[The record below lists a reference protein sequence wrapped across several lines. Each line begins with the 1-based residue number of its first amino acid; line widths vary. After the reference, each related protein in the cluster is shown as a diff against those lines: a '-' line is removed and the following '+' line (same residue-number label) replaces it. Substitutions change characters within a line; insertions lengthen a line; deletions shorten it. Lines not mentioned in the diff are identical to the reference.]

1 LEGERKGE
9 AVASE
14 KGGSGALIPLLVLFL
29 LLVGGGAWNYHRNL
43 ERESREDRP
52 MRGYA
57 EADLE
62 KLLAA
67 YQGEQ
72 HRLARRA
79 EVTPRAHVKDASGQ
93 LVGENVR
100 DFERVQRAS
109 RRVRDANGDLAESEL
124 MVQRIER
131 ELQFRDQERDP
142 MALLIR
148 RVTTID
154 F

>member
-1 LEGERKGE
+1 M
-9 AVASE
+9 
-14 KGGSGALIPLLVLFL
+14 GSGNGGRGALVPLLVLFA

-57 EADLE
+57 EADLK

-67 YQGEQ
+67 YEQ
-72 HRLARRA
+72 EQARLARRA
-79 EVTPRAHVKDASGQ
+79 GATPRAQVVQPAAGQ

-100 DFERVQRAS
+100 DFERVQRQS

-124 MVQRIER
+124 MVKQIER
-131 ELQFRDQERDP
+131 ELQYRDQERDP

-148 RVTTID
+148 RVTTVD

>member
-1 LEGERKGE
+1 MG
-9 AVASE
+9 SE
-14 KGGSGALIPLLVLFL
+14 KGGRGALVPLLVLLL

-43 ERESREDRP
+43 ARESQEDRP

-67 YQGEQ
+67 YKAEQ
-72 HRLARRA
+72 ERVARRA
-79 EVTPRAHVKDASGQ
+79 GATPRARQTAASGP

-100 DFERVQRAS
+100 EFERVQRQS
-109 RRVRDANGDLAESEL
+109 RRVRDAHGDLAETEL
-124 MVQRIER
+124 MVARIEQ
-131 ELQFRDQERDP
+131 ELARRDQERDP
-142 MALLIR
+142 MAVLIR
-148 RVTTID
+148 RVTTVD

>member
-1 LEGERKGE
+1 
-9 AVASE
+9 VASG
-14 KGGSGALIPLLVLFL
+14 KGGRGALIPLLVLLL

-52 MRGYA
+52 LRGYA

-67 YQGEQ
+67 YEQ
-72 HRLARRA
+72 EQERAARRA
-79 EVTPRAHVKDASGQ
+79 GATSRAKPKQASGG

-109 RRVRDANGDLAESEL
+109 QRVRDANGDLAETEL
-124 MVQRIER
+124 MVARIQQ
-131 ELQFRDQERDP
+131 ELQRRDQERDP

-148 RVTTID
+148 RVTTIE

>member
-1 LEGERKGE
+1 MGSER
-9 AVASE
+9 
-14 KGGSGALIPLLVLFL
+14 GGRGALVPLLVLL
-29 LLVGGGAWNYHRNL
+29 VLLVGGGAWNYHRNL
-43 ERESREDRP
+43 ARESQEDRP

-72 HRLARRA
+72 ERLARRA
-79 EVTPRAHVKDASGQ
+79 GATPRARQADASGR

-100 DFERVQRAS
+100 EFERIQRQS
-109 RRVRDANGDLAESEL
+109 RRVRDANGDLAETEL
-124 MVQRIER
+124 MVARIQQ
-131 ELQFRDQERDP
+131 ELARRDQERDP
-142 MALLIR
+142 MAVLIR

>member
-1 LEGERKGE
+1 M
-9 AVASE
+9 ASE
-14 KGGSGALIPLLVLFL
+14 KGGSGALLPLLVLLL

-43 ERESREDRP
+43 ERESGEDRP
-52 MRGYA
+52 LRGYA

-67 YQGEQ
+67 YEQ
-72 HRLARRA
+72 EQERLARRA
-79 EVTPRAHVKDASGQ
+79 GATPRAKTSEASGG

-100 DFERVQRAS
+100 EFERVQRAS

-124 MVQRIER
+124 MVARIQQ
-131 ELQFRDQERDP
+131 ELQRRDQERDP

-148 RVTTID
+148 RVTTLS